1 MKQPRAGVNTSFT
14 LTTTP
19 VQVADPSVVKGGPA
33 IQNKGGSSD
42 MVYIFQG
49 AEADATVDNAFFLQQ
64 MAMIDFSDAAQQNPI
79 WAWSNNAAGVPIVVN
94 KAS

>member
-1 MKQPRAGVNTSFT
+1 MNIVRAGTNTAIS

-19 VQVADPSVVKGGPA
+19 VKISDPSPIKGGPA
-33 IQNKGGSSD
+33 IQNKGGADD

-49 AEADATVDNAFFLQQ
+49 KEADATEAKAFFLQQ
-64 MAMIDFSDAAQQNPI
+64 MAMIDFSDSAQQNPI